1 MQRLQLNPRPI
12 IRTIDWSIRRIGLS
26 FLPLDGYAVAFDH
39 GAAGP
44 FPRNDMLKHV
54 DWLWAVL
61 AGVLLATMVTINS
74 GLAAH
79 TTPFTASWVVHGVGA
94 VAAFVL
100 LMANLAIGRR
110 TRRRKPGRS
119 APLWTYLGGAPG
131 AFAVALSS
139 IAVNSELALAGGL
152 SLLLVGQILFG
163 LLSDQFGLFGT
174 PKRGLNRFDFLSA
187 ACVIGGSALL
197 IFSKGA

>member
-1 MQRLQLNPRPI
+1 
-12 IRTIDWSIRRIGLS
+12 
-26 FLPLDGYAVAFDH
+26 
-39 GAAGP
+39 
-44 FPRNDMLKHV
+44 MLKYM
-54 DWLWAVL
+54 DWIWAIL
-61 AGVLLATMVTINS
+61 AGALLAVMVTINS

-100 LMANLAIGRR
+100 LMANLAVGR
-110 TRRRKPGRS
+110 KAGRIKVEGLT
-119 APLWTYLGGAPG
+119 PLWTYFGGAPG

-174 PKRGLNRFDFLSA
+174 PKRVLNRYDFLSA
-187 ACVIGGSALL
+187 ACVIGGSAVL
-197 IFSKGA
+197 IFSKGG

>member
-1 MQRLQLNPRPI
+1 
-12 IRTIDWSIRRIGLS
+12 
-26 FLPLDGYAVAFDH
+26 
-39 GAAGP
+39 
-44 FPRNDMLKHV
+44 MLKYM
-54 DWLWAVL
+54 DWIWAIL
-61 AGVLLATMVTINS
+61 AGALLAVMVTINS

-100 LMANLAIGRR
+100 LMANLAVARKAGRIKVEGL
-110 TRRRKPGRS
+110 T
-119 APLWTYLGGAPG
+119 PLWTYFGGAPG

-174 PKRGLNRFDFLSA
+174 PRRGLNRYDFLSA
-187 ACVIGGSALL
+187 ACVIGGSAVL

>member
-1 MQRLQLNPRPI
+1 MLKY
-12 IRTIDWSIRRIGLS
+12 IDW
-26 FLPLDGYAVAFDH
+26 V
-39 GAAGP
+39 
-44 FPRNDMLKHV
+44 
-54 DWLWAVL
+54 WAIL
-61 AGVLLATMVTINS
+61 AGVLLAAMVTINS

-94 VAAFVL
+94 LAAGVLWLANGMVA
-100 LMANLAIGRR
+100 RR
-110 TRRRKPGRS
+110 AGTFPSGARPPFWS
-119 APLWTYLGGAPG
+119 YLGGAPG

-174 PKRGLNRFDFLSA
+174 PKRRLNRFDVA
-187 ACVIGGSALL
+187 AAVCVIGGSALL
-197 IFSKGA
+197 IFSKGV